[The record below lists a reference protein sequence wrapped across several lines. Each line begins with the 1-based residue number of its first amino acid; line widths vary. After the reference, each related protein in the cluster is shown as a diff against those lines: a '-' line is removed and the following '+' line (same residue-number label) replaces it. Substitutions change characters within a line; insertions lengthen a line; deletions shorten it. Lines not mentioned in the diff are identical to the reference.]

1 MACVGVGAGW
11 AAFRPDWFQQ
21 SKIQRNLGF
30 ILFIECR
37 RNKIESLDL
46 VAHSLK
52 MEEIIVYIICM
63 DDSTEV
69 VRRLMALSQCAALRK
84 NTVNPLTQIVTA

>member
-1 MACVGVGAGW
+1 M
-11 AAFRPDWFQQ
+11 
-21 SKIQRNLGF
+21 
-30 ILFIECR
+30 
-37 RNKIESLDL
+37 DL

-84 NTVNPLTQIVTA
+84 IQ